1 MLPSERMRKCNDTC
15 WRHTVF
21 FMPNCTLSGRLE
33 IDDDFEVLIA
43 GGAPFDRAAVML
55 PGFFEIG
62 LAIAQNEL
70 GHVVVCGRLVR
81 EICQVL
87 FQDFACVV
95 EPILFHMQRG
105 QE

>member
-1 MLPSERMRKCNDTC
+1 MLPIERMRKCNGTY
-15 WRHTVF
+15 WRHTVS
-21 FMPNCTLSGRLE
+21 FMPNCALSGRLE

-43 GGAPFDRAAVML
+43 GGTPFDCAAVML
-55 PGFFEIG
+55 PGFFEVG

-87 FQDFACVV
+87 FQDFACFV
-95 EPILFHMQRG
+95 ELILFDMQRS